1 MERMKKGKK
10 YSLAIMLFILLDG
23 CAARLQTYDLNEEY
37 ATSLHI
43 QPVESTGDAS
53 AVEEEEGEKL
63 VGVPARNFYGGD
75 LKRGGIWWASKG
87 VTLEKG
93 EVFIFEFTQIGADST
108 PLGAT
113 NPAIDLPSNPFGA
126 TFPPIDLIKEEVSLK
141 ISARAEGLDS
151 SLTGAIPE
159 LHLQVDD
166 ATGVRADSKRPMNK
180 IENSKEFKDY
190 YFGLKDIYVQNE
202 PKKKVNG
209 ALINSI
215 KFFVNPNGYTG
226 RIYIREI
233 KVVPAPKN

>member
-1 MERMKKGKK
+1 MKKGNI
-10 YSLAIMLFILLDG
+10 YSLVILLVVLLYG
-23 CAARLQTYDLNEEY
+23 CTAKMQTYDLNEEY

-43 QPVESTGDAS
+43 QPIEKTGDENAI
-53 AVEEEEGEKL
+53 EEEEGDRL

-113 NPAIDLPSNPFGA
+113 NPAIDHPSTPFGA
-126 TFPPIDLIKEEVSLK
+126 TFPPIDLIKEEVVLK
-141 ISARAEGLDS
+141 ISARAEALDS
-151 SLTGAIPE
+151 SITGPE
-159 LHLQVDD
+159 PILNLQVDD
-166 ATGVRADSKRPMNK
+166 ATGVRADSKRPSNK
-180 IENSKEFKDY
+180 IDNSKEFKDY
-190 YFGLKDIYVQNE
+190 YFGLKDIYLQNE

-209 ALINSI
+209 ALINSL
-215 KFFVNPNGYTG
+215 KFLVSPNSYSG